1 MEAEDSLPI
10 FQLPITNPRPEPE
23 DSNHI
28 QMSYFLQ
35 ITLIYCSYEYEKCN
49 AAEFKW
55 TKYLWW

>member
-1 MEAEDSLPI
+1 MPCMEAEDSLPI

-49 AAEFKW
+49 AAEFK
-55 TKYLWW
+55 